1 MATRSIVAGV
11 QSEVPILMVEA
22 NLKDK
27 IGSDS
32 VQEGDFPSIFLSM
45 DWAFLLS
52 NNNVGVPKN
61 NRGSPRFLEKRGV
74 NSYFH

>member
-1 MATRSIVAGV
+1 MLAGV

-32 VQEGDFPSIFLSM
+32 VQEGHFPSIFLYG
-45 DWAFLLS
+45 FGPFTIQS

-61 NRGSPRFLEKRGV
+61 EADPGSLKKGGSIPISIKLF
-74 NSYFH
+74 